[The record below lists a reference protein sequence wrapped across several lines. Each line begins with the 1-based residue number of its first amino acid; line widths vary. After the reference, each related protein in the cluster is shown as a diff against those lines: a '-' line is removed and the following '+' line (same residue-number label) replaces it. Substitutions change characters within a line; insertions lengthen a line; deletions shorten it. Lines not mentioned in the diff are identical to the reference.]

1 MEQLTKTTI
10 NSIKIEQAELLN
22 RLLIDAPLSDNDI
35 KIGLCMLHEIILTMA
50 EGDIE
55 ATTD

>member
-10 NSIKIEQAELLN
+10 NSIRIEQAELLN

-35 KIGLCMLHEIILTMA
+35 KIGLCMLHEIILKMV

-55 ATTD
+55 TTTD

>member
-10 NSIKIEQAELLN
+10 NSIRIEQAELLN

-35 KIGLCMLHEIILTMA
+35 KIGLCMLHEIILKMT